1 MQIDTDTVQMTR
13 AIPAVRSIRPRRSRP
28 IQIVATPGSG
38 NGAAAA
44 VATRLGGAL
53 RAQGRDVRLDI
64 FPRLQALQRW
74 AATDSSRIS
83 RLISV
88 GGDGTQSAV
97 AMAAARRSVP
107 FLPVPAGFG
116 NLFARAFRLGS
127 RVEDVMDL
135 FECGELVHAD
145 IGLQNGEPFLCHA
158 SFGLLSEV
166 QARVE
171 AGRYPRVRWQRWVE
185 YYRTAVRHIRET
197 PLAALRVVVDGR
209 VVTHDAVVVTVAN
222 VETYGPWLRLTPA
235 ASPVDGLFDVFV
247 MHGATKREVLG
258 KLLRRHLRV
267 PGADSGTHVYRGR
280 RVSVVASA
288 APQQNLELVPGVL
301 PVLVSPDTRRAF
313 DQALVPAVGA
323 SPLWHRQPA

>member
-1 MQIDTDTVQMTR
+1 MQIDTLQMTR
-13 AIPAVRSIRPRRSRP
+13 AIPAVRSIRSRRSRP

-44 VATRLGGAL
+44 VATRLGEAL
-53 RAQGRDVRLDI
+53 RAQGHDVRLDI

-135 FECGELVHAD
+135 FERGELVHAD
-145 IGLQNGEPFLCHA
+145 VGLQNGEPFLCHA

-209 VVTHDAVVVTVAN
+209 VVTGDAVVVTVAN

-247 MHGATKREVLG
+247 MHGATKREVLA

-280 RVSVVASA
+280 RVSVVASGS
-288 APQQNLELVPGVL
+288 PQQNLELVPGVL

-313 DQALVPAVGA
+313 DQALVPADGA